1 MLIKIFVRADLL
13 CVRLSYVRYMT
24 EVPMV
29 LKSDSKSTYSGD
41 DSTDKHSRVYERCLR
56 HRDRSEVLMARSH
69 RLMVN
74 SEVIACTLRLQLR
87 RLRILLDDQH
97 HVRRR
102 VRSLYGSAIYRLH
115 MTGR

>member
-1 MLIKIFVRADLL
+1 
-13 CVRLSYVRYMT
+13 
-24 EVPMV
+24 
-29 LKSDSKSTYSGD
+29 
-41 DSTDKHSRVYERCLR
+41 
-56 HRDRSEVLMARSH
+56 MARSH